1 MTPAQRGRI
10 RAELHDRF
18 TAPLYAFAFGL
29 IGFAALGVA
38 RTTRQG
44 RGLAM
49 GLAVIAVVGLRILGF
64 ALSSLTIR
72 FTWVVPLAYL
82 TPLLAIGVSILI
94 GFGGTSMFARRTLMR
109 KNAHTA
115 GAGQA

>member
-1 MTPAQRGRI
+1 M
-10 RAELHDRF
+10 HDRF

-49 GLAVIAVVGLRILGF
+49 GIAVIAVVGLRILGF

-72 FTWVVPLAYL
+72 FSWIVPLAYL
-82 TPLLAIGVSILI
+82 TPLLAIAVSMFI
-94 GFGGTSMFARRTLMR
+94 GFGGTSLFARRQQMR
-109 KNAHTA
+109 KLAQTSVA
-115 GAGQA
+115 GPA